1 MQGAY
6 MKKNNIERQPKEE
19 RGLFAGYKP
28 NRLSLYLLMISAGR
42 TNELYDVIL
51 TDMEQYKLK

>member
-1 MQGAY
+1 
-6 MKKNNIERQPKEE
+6 MKNKSIERQPKKEE
-19 RGLFAGYKP
+19 GLFAGYEP

-51 TDMEQYKLK
+51 KDMEQYKIK

>member
-1 MQGAY
+1 
-6 MKKNNIERQPKEE
+6 MKKNNIERQPKEK

-51 TDMEQYKLK
+51 KDMEQYKIK